1 MSRFEELAKQSLIMD
16 QDRKLT
22 CNLGKEYCVKT
33 QIAVT
38 KPYKQQSI
46 QLIAFI
52 LIHKETSL
60 LFLLALKDLHSLHW

>member
-33 QIAVT
+33 QIAIT
-38 KPYKQQSI
+38 KPYK
-46 QLIAFI
+46 
-52 LIHKETSL
+52 
-60 LFLLALKDLHSLHW
+60 